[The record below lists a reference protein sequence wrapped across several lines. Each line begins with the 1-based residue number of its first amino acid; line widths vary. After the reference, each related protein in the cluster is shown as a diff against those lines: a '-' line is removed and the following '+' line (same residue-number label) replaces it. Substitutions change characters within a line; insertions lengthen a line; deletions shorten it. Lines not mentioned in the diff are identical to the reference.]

1 MRQSGIIPKYSA
13 AEAANIQFVR
23 FSTFTKDELVTRSS
37 FRKNGQ
43 SQKSQKLDFTMLME
57 PSLPREVLISPS
69 SSQRSQI
76 RSVYP

>member
-23 FSTFTKDELVTRSS
+23 FSTFTKDELVTRFS

-43 SQKSQKLDFTMLME
+43 SQKLQKLVFTMLME
-57 PSLPREVLISPS
+57 PSLPREVLILSS
-69 SSQRSQI
+69 SSQ
-76 RSVYP
+76 